1 MGGWYC
7 KRWEEEDGSL
17 TPEEITRR
25 IVACSMVGEESYLEF
40 TTEVGGDFKDGWLPT
55 LDAALNVTPG
65 NHILYRFYEKPE
77 GAKCTVETRSAM
89 GERLKNQILA

>member
-40 TTEVGGDFKDGWLPT
+40 TTEVGGDFKDGWFPT

-65 NHILYRFYEKPE
+65 IIYSIHSMRNPRGLNVQLRPDL
-77 GAKCTVETRSAM
+77 RW
-89 GERLKNQILA
+89 ERG